1 MIEKEVVGNLVP
13 IMKIKLREVF
23 SVIDYFYYNCFM
35 LLLEL
40 EWKNWESMEGEKYF
54 ESMWCECFKIDMEYK
69 GRVINFII
77 IIFGHNY
84 G

>member
-40 EWKNWESMEGEKYF
+40 E
-54 ESMWCECFKIDMEYK
+54 
-69 GRVINFII
+69 
-77 IIFGHNY
+77 
-84 G
+84 